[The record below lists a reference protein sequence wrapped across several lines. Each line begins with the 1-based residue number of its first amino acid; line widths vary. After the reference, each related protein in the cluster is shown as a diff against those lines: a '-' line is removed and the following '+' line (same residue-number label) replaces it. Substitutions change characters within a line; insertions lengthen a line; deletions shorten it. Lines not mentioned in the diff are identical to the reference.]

1 MKTVGRIFNGLVY
14 VILYAPLVVMAI
26 FSFNASSSTTQFSG
40 FSLRWYANLL
50 EDYAIRSALENTLLI
65 SISAALV
72 ATVLGV
78 IAAYGIYR
86 MKSKF
91 LKNAT
96 QTVTNIPLTNPDII
110 TGVSLMMLF
119 TFVGGMLSMKSSVLG
134 FWTLLIAHVTFN
146 LPYVI
151 LNVLPK
157 LYQSDLTQ
165 YAAAL
170 DLGCTPSKA
179 FWKVVFPG
187 IVPGI
192 LSGFIMAFTLSLD
205 DFIISYYTNGHFNIL
220 ATQLYTAVKKP
231 LRPTYYALYTL
242 LFLAILLL
250 MLFVNLTQMR
260 SERQK
265 TGGKSMR
272 GALIAVLAV
281 AVALVSVL
289 AVFSGKRS
297 ETLRGLREELEG
309 QLEGEYTRD
318 LEGTTLYVYNWGE
331 YIANGED
338 DSLDINLAF
347 EAVTG
352 IHVDYS
358 TYDNNEV
365 MYSTLAG
372 GGVTYDI
379 VIPSDYMVSRLIQE
393 GRVQKLDFSQLSNYH
408 YIDEKYLYPEYDPT
422 SEYSVP
428 YAGGYLGVIYN
439 NTLVDEED
447 VDGTWS
453 LLWNEKYKGQIL
465 GIDNA
470 RDAFAIA
477 QYALGIDVNTTDK
490 ADWDAAAAKVQE
502 QVPLLQTWVMDQVF
516 AKMEGENA
524 AVAAYY
530 AGDYLLMK
538 ERMDEAAGI
547 GDHLSFYLP
556 EEGTN
561 LFFDAMCICSDAQN
575 YEAALMY
582 INFMLEPAVALENAE
597 YICYTSPNT
606 AVVENEDYSLRDEEV
621 LYPEKEVAS
630 SCYKHLDA
638 DTISYYEKLWNKV
651 KAAN

>member
-14 VILYAPLVVMAI
+14 VILYAPLAVMI
-26 FSFNASSSTTQFSG
+26 FFSFNASSSTTQFTG

-50 EDYAIRSALENTLLI
+50 DDFAIRSALQNTLLI
-65 SISAALV
+65 SITAALA

-78 IAAYGIYR
+78 VAAYGIYR
-86 MKSKF
+86 MKSKS
-91 LKNAT
+91 LKNT
-96 QTVTNIPLTNPDII
+96 VQTVTNIPLTNPDII
-110 TGVSLMMLF
+110 TGVSLMLLF
-119 TFVGGMLSMKSSVLG
+119 TFVGGLLSMQSSILG
-134 FWTLLIAHVTFN
+134 FWTLLIAHITFN

-157 LYQSDLTQ
+157 LYQSDLNQ

-242 LFLAILLL
+242 IFLAILLM
-250 MLFVNLTQMR
+250 MLFVNLTQIR
-260 SERQK
+260 SEKQK
-265 TGGKSMR
+265 AAGKSMR
-272 GALIAVLAV
+272 GTLIVVLAV

-297 ETLRGLREELEG
+297 EVLRELREDLEG
-309 QLEGEYTRD
+309 ELVGEYTRD
-318 LEGTTLYVYNWGE
+318 YEGTTLYVYNWGE
-331 YIANGED
+331 YISNGED
-338 DSLDINLAF
+338 DTLDINLAF
-347 EAVTG
+347 EAITG

-358 TYDNNEV
+358 TYDSNET
-365 MYSTLAG
+365 MYATLAG

-379 VIPSDYMVSRLIQE
+379 VVPSDYMVSRLIQE
-393 GRVQKLDFSQLSNYH
+393 GRVQKLDYGQLSNYMF
-408 YIDEKYLYPEYDPT
+408 IDEKYRNPEYDPT

-428 YAGGYLGVIYN
+428 YAGGYLGIIYN
-439 NTLVDEED
+439 NTMVDEED

-470 RDAFAIA
+470 RDAFATA
-477 QYALGIDVNTTDK
+477 QYALGLDVNSTDK
-490 ADWDAAAAKVQE
+490 ADWDAAAAKVRE

-516 AKMEGENA
+516 AKMQGENA
-524 AVAAYY
+524 AIAAYY
-530 AGDYLLMK
+530 AGDYLTMVDA
-538 ERMDEAAGI
+538 MDEAGGI

-561 LFFDAMCICSDAQN
+561 IFFDAMCVCKDAQN
-575 YEAALMY
+575 YEAAMMY
-582 INFMLEPAVALENAE
+582 INFLMEPCIALENAE
-597 YICYTSPNT
+597 YICYTCPNT
-606 AVVENEDYSLRDEEV
+606 AVLENEDYSLREEEV
-621 LYPEKEVAS
+621 LYPETEVKS
-630 SCYKHLDA
+630 SYYRHLDD
-638 DTISYYEKLWNKV
+638 DTIAYYEDLWNKV
-651 KAAN
+651 KAAS